1 MPITRQYKGRG
12 LGTSGRGGKHRWGWV
27 GDQEGCSEGM
37 KFKPSLG
44 GRKRAGHVRAEGIV
58 CQAER
63 TACAKVLGQ
72 EQTGLLEEV
81 TVCTGLRLTLMLLL
95 PKTELSGSGWEL

>member
-1 MPITRQYKGRG
+1 MT
-12 LGTSGRGGKHRWGWV
+12 
-27 GDQEGCSEGM
+27 
-37 KFKPSLG
+37 
-44 GRKRAGHVRAEGIV
+44 AEGIV

-63 TACAKVLGQ
+63 TACAKVLGR

-81 TVCTGLRLTLMLLL
+81 TVCTGLRLTLTLLL

>member
-1 MPITRQYKGRG
+1 MLKGATCIWGIERYIFLNEMMTCESNLKETKG
-12 LGTSGRGGKHRWGWV
+12 IHHVGVWGKMMSGR
-27 GDQEGCSEGM
+27 
-37 KFKPSLG
+37 
-44 GRKRAGHVRAEGIV
+44 
-58 CQAER
+58 ER

-81 TVCTGLRLTLMLLL
+81 TVCTGLHLTLTLLL